1 MGQISLLICKHL
13 LNKHALASR
22 HKERSSFP
30 VVQPQGKGCLSV
42 FPVPHPLLFMKGRE
56 QTSQGLKFVTLFS
69 QELKF
74 SAAEPMAEDAQE
86 FRLRC
91 RPWRGRPTLP
101 RLPVLVYTTTV
112 IIPKLYGTKP
122 YLSKT

>member
-1 MGQISLLICKHL
+1 MLWQAGIKNVPHFLLYNL
-13 LNKHALASR
+13 RGRA
-22 HKERSSFP
+22 
-30 VVQPQGKGCLSV
+30 VCLSV

-56 QTSQGLKFVTLFS
+56 QTSQGLKFVTRFS

-91 RPWRGRPTLP
+91 RPCRGRPTLP

-122 YLSKT
+122 YQSKT